1 MEGNG
6 EFEKVGVNRIKGSG
20 KNFYAVWNEATAL
33 LKPEFTDITYQTWIS
48 TLEPVAITD
57 DTIYLVTANEL
68 QKSTV
73 NRLHISQINAGL
85 KAVTGQ
91 EIKAVLLLPNE
102 ARELLGELSEQDPA
116 LSTGGFVHNPKCTFE
131 TFVIGESN
139 RFAYAVA
146 ETVANSPGSAY
157 NPLLIYGG
165 VGLGKTHLMHA
176 IGHKVL
182 TNNPGA
188 NVLYTT
194 SENFTHELITAL
206 QAKENNVHY
215 RTKFRKKYRNVD
227 VLMIDDVQ
235 FMANKESTQQEFF
248 YTFEDL
254 KAANKQII
262 ITSDKHPREIPGL
275 EERLSTRFEWGI
287 IADVQPP
294 DMETRMAILRRK
306 AELEGRS
313 IPDDVLFYIAEKV
326 VSNIRELES
335 SLNRIIA
342 YSNINK
348 QDINLAMTERTL
360 KDIIPAKKTIVPADI
375 KKVVC
380 EYYGVKPEDLESKR
394 RDTPVV
400 IPRQVAMYLCRELTV
415 LSLAEIGVQFGGKHH
430 TTVLHACEKVEED
443 MRSSKEFK
451 LTVEDFLKRMR

>member
-1 MEGNG
+1 
-6 EFEKVGVNRIKGSG
+6 
-20 KNFYAVWNEATAL
+20 
-33 LKPEFTDITYQTWIS
+33 
-48 TLEPVAITD
+48 
-57 DTIYLVTANEL
+57 
-68 QKSTV
+68 
-73 NRLHISQINAGL
+73 
-85 KAVTGQ
+85 
-91 EIKAVLLLPNE
+91 
-102 ARELLGELSEQDPA
+102 
-116 LSTGGFVHNPKCTFE
+116 
-131 TFVIGESN
+131 
-139 RFAYAVA
+139 
-146 ETVANSPGSAY
+146 
-157 NPLLIYGG
+157 
-165 VGLGKTHLMHA
+165 
-176 IGHKVL
+176 
-182 TNNPGA
+182 
-188 NVLYTT
+188 
-194 SENFTHELITAL
+194 
-206 QAKENNVHY
+206 
-215 RTKFRKKYRNVD
+215 
-227 VLMIDDVQ
+227 
-235 FMANKESTQQEFF
+235 
-248 YTFEDL
+248 
-254 KAANKQII
+254 
-262 ITSDKHPREIPGL
+262 
-275 EERLSTRFEWGI
+275 
-287 IADVQPP
+287 
-294 DMETRMAILRRK
+294 MAILRRK

-348 QDINLAMTERTL
+348 QDINLAMTERAL